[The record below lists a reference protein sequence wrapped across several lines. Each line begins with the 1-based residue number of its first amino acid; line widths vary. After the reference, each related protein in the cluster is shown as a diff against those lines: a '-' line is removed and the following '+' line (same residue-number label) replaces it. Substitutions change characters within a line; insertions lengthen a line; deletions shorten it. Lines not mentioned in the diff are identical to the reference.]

1 VDNEWLMMKDVL
13 VRKQLET
20 IKKKYQR
27 NGNIYIQS
35 KEEMRAE
42 KPPVPSPDD
51 ADTLMMAVWA
61 IRYMLGKMNNAG
73 SDADSKIIRKN
84 ERTQRR

>member
-1 VDNEWLMMKDVL
+1 MLPAL

-35 KEEMRAE
+35 KEEMRSE

-51 ADTLMMAVWA
+51 ADALALTFAYPLAPHHE
-61 IRYMLGKMNNAG
+61 AG
-73 SDADSKIIRKN
+73 GEHPRKPPV
-84 ERTQRR
+84 EFEYDPYAPDRMVA